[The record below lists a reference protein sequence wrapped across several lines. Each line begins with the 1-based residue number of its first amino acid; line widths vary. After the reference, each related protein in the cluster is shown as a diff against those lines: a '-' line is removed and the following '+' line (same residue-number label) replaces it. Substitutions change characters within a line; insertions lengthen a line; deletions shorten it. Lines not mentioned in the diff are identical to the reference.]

1 MKIFCVILLFYNS
14 QLLLG
19 QTFIAKY
26 ELTYDKNKMVDSLL
40 KDRIDINI
48 KNNIL
53 KSLPNSYYYYL
64 IHSDS
69 KSIYYISKSDI
80 IQENQIDI
88 LKENIVEFSPI
99 IFKDFENNKISK
111 KEHILDKAF
120 ILIDSLKNFE
130 VKEIY
135 NEEFKYGDFTS
146 KKAKVIDNTV
156 ESEEIFLTYTEE
168 IPIQDGP
175 HYFFG
180 MPGLILE
187 VLSKNYTIKLIELK
201 TTSKNTHIEFN
212 EKGKLI
218 SQYEFNKIF
227 KEKMKF

>member
-146 KKAKVIDNTV
+146 KKAKVIR
-156 ESEEIFLTYTEE
+156 
-168 IPIQDGP
+168 
-175 HYFFG
+175 
-180 MPGLILE
+180 
-187 VLSKNYTIKLIELK
+187 
-201 TTSKNTHIEFN
+201 
-212 EKGKLI
+212 
-218 SQYEFNKIF
+218 
-227 KEKMKF
+227 